1 MYEIIRRYF
10 ERQMLSLD
18 IDERRGEFFNAMAF
32 YVIRKEFVEP
42 LRTKVDG
49 RELKNILDAANDSEM
64 RIGNNAYSAA
74 FMNETEMK
82 TLAAQAGLLWK
93 SVVLSDDVLCPK
105 IVCFLCAARLRYVL
119 DVERR
124 SMNISTC
131 SWPVGWKPF
140 LRLGPSRMKM
150 SKRVR
155 HFSLPSAARTN
166 QSTTSPSTNSWLNIA
181 CRCFSTFRIFMNKLI
196 F

>member
-1 MYEIIRRYF
+1 
-10 ERQMLSLD
+10 MLSLD

-49 RELKNILDAANDSEM
+49 RELKNVLDAANDSEM

-82 TLAAQAGLLWK
+82 TLAAQAGLLWR

-105 IVCFLCAARLRYVL
+105 IVYFLCAAQGLCFGRRTMPDEYFNMQLASRLEAIFGVRPL
-119 DVERR
+119 HDGKVETR
-124 SMNISTC
+124 S
-131 SWPVGWKPF
+131 PF
-140 LRLGPSRMKM
+140 LSPIG
-150 SKRVR
+150 
-155 HFSLPSAARTN
+155 RT
-166 QSTTSPSTNSWLNIA
+166 Q
-181 CRCFSTFRIFMNKLI
+181 
-196 F
+196 

>member
-1 MYEIIRRYF
+1 
-10 ERQMLSLD
+10 MLSLD

-49 RELKNILDAANDSEM
+49 HELKNVLDAANDSEM

-105 IVCFLCAARLRYVL
+105 IVDFLCAARLRYVL
-119 DVERR
+119 DVEQCPL
-124 SMNISTC
+124 NVSTC
-131 SWPVGWKPF
+131 SWPV
-140 LRLGPSRMKM
+140 
-150 SKRVR
+150 V
-155 HFSLPSAARTN
+155 
-166 QSTTSPSTNSWLNIA
+166 
-181 CRCFSTFRIFMNKLI
+181 
-196 F
+196 